1 MTERPGIDLSEV
13 LAQARE
19 QYIAGRPEGARLH
32 AEATRVMPGGNTRT
46 VLYHPP
52 FPLRVASGHKQRIV
66 DVDGHEYVDFL
77 GEYTAGLYGHSP
89 EPILDAVREVLAEGI
104 SLGAHNRYEAQLA
117 RLLVD
122 RFPAMELV
130 RFTNS
135 GTEANLMAISL
146 ARVVTGRS
154 AIGVMR
160 GAYHGGVLYFGGEGS
175 SPVNVP
181 FETVVMEFND
191 IEGARAAIRDN
202 ADRLAAVIVEPVLGS
217 GGVILGDEEFL
228 SVLRDETAANDVL
241 LILDEVMTS
250 RLSPQGAGELF
261 GVTPDLMTVG
271 KYLGGGMSFG
281 AFGGRADLMAR
292 FDPSQPDAL
301 PHAGTFNNNV
311 LSMAAGIAGLTKILD
326 DERLRDLNRRGAL
339 LRAELEGVMV
349 PHGWAVTGRG
359 SMVGIHPVPGPVNT
373 YGDIADADD
382 RLREL
387 LYLDLLERG
396 YYMAPRGFIALSLE
410 ITDADIA
417 GFVAAVDDAL
427 ASRR

>member
-1 MTERPGIDLSEV
+1 
-13 LAQARE
+13 
-19 QYIAGRPEGARLH
+19 
-32 AEATRVMPGGNTRT
+32 
-46 VLYHPP
+46 
-52 FPLRVASGHKQRIV
+52 
-66 DVDGHEYVDFL
+66 
-77 GEYTAGLYGHSP
+77 
-89 EPILDAVREVLAEGI
+89 
-104 SLGAHNRYEAQLA
+104 
-117 RLLVD
+117 LVD

-202 ADRLAAVIVEPVLGS
+202 SDRLAAVIVEPVLGS

>member
-1 MTERPGIDLSEV
+1 M
-13 LAQARE
+13 
-19 QYIAGRPEGARLH
+19 
-32 AEATRVMPGGNTRT
+32 
-46 VLYHPP
+46 
-52 FPLRVASGHKQRIV
+52 ASGHKQRIV

-202 ADRLAAVIVEPVLGS
+202 SDRLAAVIVEPVLGS

-261 GVTPDLMTVG
+261 GVTPDLVTVG